1 MNIITLDFETYYDND
16 YTLSKMTTEEY
27 VRDPRFEVLG
37 AAIRMPFDMISG
49 EEPPFTHWCDA
60 EHLHQ
65 PFGVVDWSQTAV
77 LCHHAHFDGLI
88 LSHHYGIKPAYYLDT
103 LSMARLL
110 FGNHIKKSLGALAE
124 LFGLGAKEIPYD
136 LFRG

>member
-1 MNIITLDFETYYDND
+1 MNIITLNVETYFADD

-27 VRDPRFEVLG
+27 VRDPRFETHVVGMRLNSS
-37 AAIRMPFDMISG
+37 APISDTAW
-49 EEPPFTHWCDA
+49 FTHA
-60 EHLHQ
+60 QFLELA
-65 PFGVVDWSQTAV
+65 PRYDWANSAL

-110 FGNHIKKSLGALAE
+110 
-124 LFGLGAKEIPYD
+124 
-136 LFRG
+136 